1 MGRANEFWPSI
12 GRMVSGLLILRVVM
26 MVPYVG
32 AWIKFVVVVW
42 GVGAISLALYRRLQP
57 TMAPS
62 IPPVPMPP
70 LSTPLPPNT
79 TVGGI

>member
-1 MGRANEFWPSI
+1 MI
-12 GRMVSGLLILRVVM
+12 VGLLLLRVVM

-57 TMAPS
+57 AMAPN
-62 IPPVPMPP
+62 IPPAPMAP
-70 LSTPLPPNT
+70 LGSPLPPNT